1 MTKSFSFQSEFD
13 LLSTLKETKS
23 PPYFRGEA
31 VNIHLCTGY
40 NSSQQLL
47 FWKAAVVWVRQHC
60 PFLELL
66 GSSEGQRN
74 LHGWLCRGRVWVQ
87 CPRLGTS
94 NRLTGNTPGGRV
106 VGRTFLSGFQLFVWT
121 EILSVFCICYLY
133 TLLSPLFCCHGEAA
147 STDHMVVLTRLKN
160 LLLT

>member
-13 LLSTLKETKS
+13 LLSILKETKS
-23 PPYFRGEA
+23 PPFFRREA
-31 VNIHLCTGY
+31 VNIHLYTGY

-74 LHGWLCRGRVWVQ
+74 LQGWLCRGKAWVQ
-87 CPRLGTS
+87 CPRIGTS
-94 NRLTGNTPGGRV
+94 NRLTGNTPGGV
-106 VGRTFLSGFQLFVWT
+106 VGGGGGEGGTFSSGFLLFVWT
-121 EILSVFCICYLY
+121 EILSVFCINHGISIPFVAMVRLPWQI
-133 TLLSPLFCCHGEAA
+133 TWLF
-147 STDHMVVLTRLKN
+147 
-160 LLLT
+160 

>member
-13 LLSTLKETKS
+13 LLSTLRETKS

-31 VNIHLCTGY
+31 VNIHLYTGY

-87 CPRLGTS
+87 CPRIGTS
-94 NRLTGNTPGGRV
+94 NRLTGNTPGRV
-106 VGRTFLSGFQLFVWT
+106 VGRRWGGHSCLDFCLLRGRKFSLCFVFVIFIPFNYHYFVAT
-121 EILSVFCICYLY
+121 V
-133 TLLSPLFCCHGEAA
+133 
-147 STDHMVVLTRLKN
+147 RLH
-160 LLLT
+160 

>member
-13 LLSTLKETKS
+13 LLSTLKETLVQS
-23 PPYFRGEA
+23 LPLFFRGEA
-31 VNIHLCTGY
+31 VNIHLYTGY

-66 GSSEGQRN
+66 GSLEGQRN
-74 LHGWLCRGRVWVQ
+74 LQGWLCRGRAWVQ
-87 CPRLGTS
+87 CPRIGTS
-94 NRLTGNTPGGRV
+94 NRLTGNTPGG
-106 VGRTFLSGFQLFVWT
+106 TFLSGFLLFVWT

-133 TLLSPLFCCHGEAA
+133 TFYYHYFVA
-147 STDHMVVLTRLKN
+147 MVRLHCPI
-160 LLLT
+160 T